1 MADVSCRSGPC
12 RVDDGIDRQR
22 FVCWNDARQGAV
34 ARRAAIEPGQWELRE
49 EGRAG
54 ATRQVCINDPDMLVQ
69 FQHGPMHCSRFVVDD
84 QPMSATVTY
93 DCQGNGRG
101 RTTIRAST
109 PRALYLETQGI
120 ARGAPFDMRF
130 EGRRTGACAASAR

>member
-1 MADVSCRSGPC
+1 MFLA
-12 RVDDGIDRQR
+12 
-22 FVCWNDARQGAV
+22 GAV
-34 ARRAAIEPGQWELRE
+34 RVALTTALIGSASFAGTTPAKGPLHVVAAIEPGQWELRE

>member
-1 MADVSCRSGPC
+1 MIIAGMI
-12 RVDDGIDRQR
+12 RVALTTAMIG
-22 FVCWNDARQGAV
+22 GASLAATPAAKGLLHV
-34 ARRAAIEPGQWELRE
+34 VAAIEPGQWELRE
-49 EGRAG
+49 QGGTG
-54 ATRQVCINDPDMLVQ
+54 AARQLCVNDPDMFVQ
-69 FQHGPMHCSRFVVDD
+69 FQHGPMQCSRFVVDD

-93 DCQGNGRG
+93 DCQSNGRG

-130 EGRRTGACAASAR
+130 DGRRTGACVASAR